1 MNSFALKA
9 LPRYVLS
16 PCLQNQSINCNVE
29 LRSFHMLLSMLQV
42 SWGASE
48 EKALGAFWVRSEKLL
63 ILPKLTFGL
72 FDLSSFF
79 LLAVPLPFVAACN
92 RLSPPIFVRI
102 RRFQRIGLETYRRI
116 LFWQSWEPPR
126 RDARPLCCTSSLPAL
141 MCASS
146 QPRRARL
153 FETGKAMAS
162 FVLSG
167 NERIRLLLL

>member
-1 MNSFALKA
+1 MCCHHVYRIRVSIAMLSFG
-9 LPRYVLS
+9 R
-16 PCLQNQSINCNVE
+16 SICFS
-29 LRSFHMLLSMLQV
+29 LCYKYR
-42 SWGASE
+42 E
-48 EKALGAFWVRSEKLL
+48 EHWKKKALGAFWVPSEKLL